1 MNITKEEI
9 SPVDVRLTVAIEEN
23 DYKDEVTKKLK
34 EIGRT
39 HVLPGFRKGHV
50 PFGELKRRFGKQM
63 TSDVINDTVY
73 RAVIDYITENNL
85 PVMGHPV
92 PVEVKEAFE
101 EGDQEFKYDLALI
114 PQLDI
119 KPSNEDHYPFYEIEV
134 TEDMINEQ
142 DKNLRKRF
150 GAQVPGEEFEPDSLV
165 KGAIMELNEDG
176 TVKEGDDAIQVVSGI
191 VAPMYFVDKAEAA
204 KFEGKKVGDKVVFN
218 PRRAADGNIT
228 ELSSMLNIDKER
240 AAAVQGDFE
249 MAISEIIVVRPAEL
263 GEEFY
268 TNVFGKDQVSD
279 ENTYREK
286 VKEMI
291 ASELAGNSDM
301 LFRFTAKKEL
311 LAKYGD
317 MQLPDAILKAWLIS
331 RNEGLNAE
339 NIDESY
345 DRMKDDLKW
354 QLIKE
359 QIAKILEIKI
369 EEDDLLEFAK
379 GIAYRQF
386 AQYGMTNVDDE
397 TLTNYAKNIVED
409 KNYRGRLVEQVGDV
423 KLFNALK
430 NAITLDEKN
439 ESLDSF
445 KEIAS
450 KMA

>member
-150 GAQVPGEEFEPDSLV
+150 GKQEPGQEMTEDGVV
-165 KGAIMELNEDG
+165 KGTLMQLNEDG
-176 TVKEGDDAIQVVSGI
+176 TVNQNEGAIQVTDGI
-191 VAPMYFVDKAEAA
+191 VFPLYFKDKDEAA
-204 KFEGKKVGDKVVFN
+204 KFAGKKPGDKVVFN
-218 PRRAADGNIT
+218 PNKAAGGDAG
-228 ELSSMLNIDKER
+228 ELASMLHVDK
-240 AAAVQGDFE
+240 AIAGDIKSDFE
-249 MAISEIIVVRPAEL
+249 MTISEIIVSVPAEL
-263 GEEFY
+263 GEEY
-268 TNVFGKDQVSD
+268 YKMVFGEDKVHN
-279 ENTYREK
+279 EEEYRAAL
-286 VKEMI
+286 KEMI
-291 ASELAGNSDM
+291 AGELSQNSHI
-301 LFRFTAKKEL
+301 LFRNQFDKAMME
-311 LAKYGD
+311 KYGES
-317 MQLPDAILKAWLIS
+317 MVLPAETIKKLFFADTENADEAFKAQENGIKHEIIETNLLKA
-331 RNEGLNAE
+331 
-339 NIDESY
+339 
-345 DRMKDDLKW
+345 
-354 QLIKE
+354 
-359 QIAKILEIKI
+359 LEIKV
-369 EEDDLLEFAK
+369 EEDEVLQTAK
-379 GIAYRQF
+379 YLTARQF
-386 AQYGMTNVDDE
+386 AQYGMAGLDDE
-397 TLTNYAKNIVED
+397 IITRYAKEQLEKSEIRQQLVQQVLTSKLYDAIEKAVSLD
-409 KNYRGRLVEQVGDV
+409 KKTVS
-423 KLFNALK
+423 
-430 NAITLDEKN
+430 LDE
-439 ESLDSF
+439 F
-445 KEIAS
+445 KAIAQE
-450 KMA
+450 A